1 MYSNPIDPFKVN
13 ETILDSDFTFLGKR
27 NILLDNLL
35 GYPSFSQSA
44 TEHVL
49 TEDLLKLAE
58 IEKSTC
64 FVKKNGY
71 SHHVTRLMCADKS
84 ILFVISKVFVHTDE
98 AGSTKLVTYNWPFAF
113 SSFTKQ
119 QIDDNIRF
127 LCTSDFWIALFPSFV
142 RPGSR
147 DTTTPPIIPG
157 EYHMSSPSTSSSSP
171 VGPSTSSL
179 IPQALL
185 DIDLI
190 KPKVEPI
197 E

>member
-1 MYSNPIDPFKVN
+1 MYSNPIDPFKIN

-27 NILLDNLL
+27 NVLLDNLL
-35 GYPSFSQSA
+35 GYPRFSESA

-71 SHHVTRLMCADKS
+71 SHHVSRLMCADKS

-98 AGSTKLVTYNWPFAF
+98 AGNTKLVTYNWPFAF

-127 LCTSDFWIALFPSFV
+127 LSTSDFWIALFPSFV
-142 RPGSR
+142 RPDSR
-147 DTTTPPIIPG
+147 DTATPPIIPG
-157 EYHMSSPSTSSSSP
+157 EFNLSSSPSTSSSSP
-171 VGPSTSSL
+171 VGPSTS
-179 IPQALL
+179 LL
-185 DIDLI
+185 PLHMDLI